1 MYSRVELVTKK
12 INSFDYNDVKIS
24 VKHERERERVLL
36 RYRFNV
42 MFSVCLGLCLS
53 EASQLF
59 FLLLAAILPPQ
70 QIWLEGDCGRWH
82 LDLVWR
88 RRDYRSVFLKIIV
101 NVEDNN
107 SSYNQ
112 LYLPLLHMS
121 IIFAYI
127 FMLLH
132 YYFFCQYILLTG
144 FNCPVF
150 ILYLGG
156 TLFGYVSVSFFFPYE
171 QSLTVSLWK

>member
-1 MYSRVELVTKK
+1 
-12 INSFDYNDVKIS
+12 
-24 VKHERERERVLL
+24 
-36 RYRFNV
+36 

-59 FLLLAAILPPQ
+59 FLLLAAILPQQ

-82 LDLVWR
+82 LYLVWR

-112 LYLPLLHMS
+112 SYLPVLLYCS
-121 IIFAYI
+121 IT
-127 FMLLH
+127 
-132 YYFFCQYILLTG
+132 FFSLFDANLYCWQI
-144 FNCPVF
+144 F

-156 TLFGYVSVSFFFPYE
+156 TLFGFVSVSFFFPYE
-171 QSLTVSLWK
+171 QYLYENKHLLSV